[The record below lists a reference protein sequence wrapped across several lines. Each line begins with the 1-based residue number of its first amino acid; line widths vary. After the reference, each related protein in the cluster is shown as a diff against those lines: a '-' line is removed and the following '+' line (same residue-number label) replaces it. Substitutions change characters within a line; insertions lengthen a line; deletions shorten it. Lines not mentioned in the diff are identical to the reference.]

1 MRKYKE
7 FEALGGMRIPTGHI
21 EELAMDKRRGKM
33 GDTDKII
40 SSGKERKL
48 RVCS

>member
-7 FEALGGMRIPTGHI
+7 FEVLGGMRIFIGYI
-21 EELAMDKRRGKM
+21 EELVMDKRRGKM
-33 GDTDKII
+33 GDIDKII

-48 RVCS
+48 RVCF